1 VILAIWLLIQ
11 VCQLSYVV
19 SAWMAFSHLDT
30 TQCSNEDA
38 IAPTLFTDDRAAAFT
53 LVWMSLIAVVLSIT
67 GVIVMRRIRS
77 ETALGF
83 FVGVTFI
90 MWNWWLVLAVQAGD
104 TVIEKK
110 YVDDNE
116 NSRLYVEM
124 KGLFAVLQFFLYF
137 VFGVLILTW
146 RDDLVEKVAEDER
159 SVEMN
164 QFEEDDICTTKESDI
179 RYVAP
184 KSRAV
189 TVV

>member
-1 VILAIWLLIQ
+1 
-11 VCQLSYVV
+11 
-19 SAWMAFSHLDT
+19 
-30 TQCSNEDA
+30 
-38 IAPTLFTDDRAAAFT
+38 
-53 LVWMSLIAVVLSIT
+53 
-67 GVIVMRRIRS
+67 MRRIRS

-137 VFGVLILTW
+137 VFGVLILT
-146 RDDLVEKVAEDER
+146 V
-159 SVEMN
+159 S
-164 QFEEDDICTTKESDI
+164 I
-179 RYVAP
+179 RYTNVFSAC
-184 KSRAV
+184 R
-189 TVV
+189 